1 MRANVDSRSMAGV
14 PAVLLTY
21 TFHAQLV
28 SLLASFGDKMV
39 VFLSYLN
46 LNAWE
51 KIAIWK
57 KRFPEIT
64 CFYET
69 VLHYKL
75 FKRCVARVWCHEL
88 ALKVQRPSCWNCRA
102 LSISMTNM
110 GVSCET
116 VRARKSTESGL
127 LLIADW
133 CQTSN
138 LFLGTVGCLMYCWQ
152 HVLSEQGCSSWYV
165 FAILFPC

>member
-1 MRANVDSRSMAGV
+1 MAGV

-21 TFHAQLV
+21 TCH
-28 SLLASFGDKMV
+28 SFFVCFISGQNGR
-39 VFLSYLN
+39 FLKLLN
-46 LNAWE
+46 LNPFEMYWE